1 MSRVSLMAL
10 CLALSFVVVAD
21 VGCMKCGQ
29 DVSQKI
35 AEKAIE
41 GAVNKTTGG
50 KANIDV
56 GSNVDLSGLPATLH
70 YPGAAAKAR
79 WGMSNEGTTGT
90 VYTFETKDPTATV
103 IDFYKKALAG
113 WKNSSTMQNEDATIL
128 VYGTEN
134 EEEFVTVTV
143 SRDKGSNMTSLTLLY
158 TRKTIGS

>member
-1 MSRVSLMAL
+1 MFRVSLMAL
-10 CLALSFVVVAD
+10 CLVLSFVVVAD

-41 GAVNKTTGG
+41 GAVEKATGG

-56 GSNVDLSGLPATLH
+56 GSNVDLSGLPAFLH

-79 WGMSNEGTTGT
+79 WSMSGKEGTGT
-90 VYTFETKDPTATV
+90 VYTFETKDPTASV
-103 IDFYKKALAG
+103 IGFYKKALAG
-113 WKNSSTMQNEDATIL
+113 WKNSSTMESGDATIM

-134 EEEFVTVTV
+134 EKEFVTLTV
-143 SRDKGSNMTSLTLLY
+143 SRDEDSSTTSLTLLY
-158 TRKTIGS
+158 SKKD

>member
-1 MSRVSLMAL
+1 MFRVSLMAL
-10 CLALSFVVVAD
+10 CLVLSFVVVAD

-79 WGMSNEGTTGT
+79 WSMSGKEGTGT
-90 VYTFETKDPTATV
+90 VYTFETKDPTTSV
-103 IDFYKKALAG
+103 VDFYKKALAG
-113 WKNSSTMQNEDATIL
+113 WKSSSTMENEDATIL

-134 EEEFVTVTV
+134 EKEFVTLTV
-143 SRDKGSNMTSLTLLY
+143 SKDKDSNLTSFTLLY
-158 TRKTIGS
+158 SKKD